1 MDQWVCLTE
10 ERNSVMCPAAG
21 SGVPGAP
28 ADWEPPDG
36 VEAHSPVLF
45 LDLNADDLSTGKYL
59 MLKLVK
65 MDSLHAFN
73 RIAFVSRRTRIQVIR
88 VVCTLHSILS
98 QATRKRVKY
107 PFSEPTPSC
116 RRNTA
121 VNSST
126 CPSFATSRA
135 TSGPWPPRAGP
146 WRRLGWLGRRSGVGS
161 SGHNQVSVRLTNIPH
176 DMLQPSAS
184 TRL

>member
-1 MDQWVCLTE
+1 MQYLDSQIQKYINKAEKTETEREREQSLVDQWVCLTE

-73 RIAFVSRRTRIQVIR
+73 HVAFVSRS
-88 VVCTLHSILS
+88 H
-98 QATRKRVKY
+98 
-107 PFSEPTPSC
+107 PS
-116 RRNTA
+116 
-121 VNSST
+121 
-126 CPSFATSRA
+126 
-135 TSGPWPPRAGP
+135 
-146 WRRLGWLGRRSGVGS
+146 
-161 SGHNQVSVRLTNIPH
+161 
-176 DMLQPSAS
+176 
-184 TRL
+184 